1 MLQNAEKDTT
11 GIWFDM
17 DSETNQK
24 LEESAEFNKRT
35 KRQEASFRLSD
46 HLTKFDR
53 HMPPRAK
60 A

>member
-1 MLQNAEKDTT
+1 MPQNAEKDTT
-11 GIWFDM
+11 GIWFEM
-17 DSETNQK
+17 DSETNGK

-53 HMPPRAK
+53 HMTPRAK
-60 A
+60 P

>member
-1 MLQNAEKDTT
+1 MPQNAEKDTT

-35 KRQEASFRLSD
+35 KRQEASLRLSD

-53 HMPPRAK
+53 HMVTHAK
-60 A
+60 P